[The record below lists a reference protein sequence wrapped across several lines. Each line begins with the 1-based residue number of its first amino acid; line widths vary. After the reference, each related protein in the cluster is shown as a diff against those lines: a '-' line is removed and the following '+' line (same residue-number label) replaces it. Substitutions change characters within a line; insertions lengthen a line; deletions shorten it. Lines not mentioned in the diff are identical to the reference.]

1 MARRKTT
8 KVGNSE
14 FPEQDSSTT
23 GHAEVV
29 DEFETEAE
37 AFVVAMLEK
46 QGTNITDESLIKE
59 LGSRVADVIRSV
71 K

>member
-29 DEFETEAE
+29 DEFETE